1 MISGLALV
9 VIGLVI
15 GSLLGSHVGH
25 MIAGGILAMLL
36 FHPQAQELREVLI
49 LTYEKASP
57 EVIRAASEAMK
68 GP

>member
-15 GSLLGSHVGH
+15 GSLLGSHVAH
-25 MIAGGILAMLL
+25 MLAGGVIALLL
-36 FHPQAQELREVLI
+36 FHPQAQELREILI

-57 EVIRAASEAMK
+57 EVIRAATEALK
-68 GP
+68 AP

>member
-1 MISGLALV
+1 MVSGLALL

-49 LTYEKASP
+49 MTYEKASP
-57 EVIRAASEAMK
+57 EVIRAATDALQR
-68 GP
+68 P